1 MSQAMSPAGVD
12 RCEQE
17 HDREISVGSSDLYTM
32 DEAARLK
39 GVSYH
44 TVSRAVRSGRLPA
57 QRLGRMAMM
66 TAADLAAWQP
76 MRERA
81 PKRYRQPEPGP
92 ASTPGVVD
100 LASGERIE
108 LARRLSTLYEAIH
121 SSAMRQPLR
130 EFGQLLAD
138 RLARA
143 MEFDRV
149 AIWLIDESSTSIF
162 RLASIGGWLKEGAS
176 PTPPVLPYDPE
187 IMHVTKAGVTNGLPC
202 WRGDNIERLGHIFSA
217 PLVVDQKHI
226 GHIVGDRRGAPFSLT
241 EAQIQLG
248 QSLAAQAAITIE
260 LNRTRHREAQRTRE
274 LEAVL
279 EQISEPVMVYDTER
293 RITSMSRVARQNYG
307 LPDDLD
313 FAESRFSLF
322 DLDEGRYKF
331 HGVRSEN
338 PPSNLALSGQR
349 VEGMEFEFARFDTGE
364 ARLLLVDAVPIIEND
379 AVRTVVAVE
388 HDITEQRAIEEEERR
403 LHIELEQTLQRTR
416 AIAEV
421 SLALNAGVDLNSVLR
436 RAGRDATLLMGG
448 EIGGIGLQIDGESII
463 GMWTFGLETHPDEI
477 MPVNMQALPGTM
489 RSFREGKP
497 TLNSYE
503 TASDEERRLMDA
515 AGMRSSLITPFIV
528 DGELVGAMYV
538 KYPEE
543 HPELSDEL
551 LEFNTALAAQCIV
564 AIKQS
569 RLKEQLASERTAL
582 NAAMAEL
589 HELSEELHHLRAL
602 ADTKRMPAT
611 SEIDTILDL
620 IQGTVGR
627 VRAIELHTMAPS
639 AD

>member
-1 MSQAMSPAGVD
+1 MALMSAG
-12 RCEQE
+12 
-17 HDREISVGSSDLYTM
+17 
-32 DEAARLK
+32 
-39 GVSYH
+39 
-44 TVSRAVRSGRLPA
+44 
-57 QRLGRMAMM
+57 
-66 TAADLAAWQP
+66 DLASWQP

-92 ASTPGVVD
+92 ASPPGVVD

-108 LARRLSTLYEAIH
+108 LARRLSMLYEAIH
-121 SSAMRQPLR
+121 SSAMHQPLE

-149 AIWLIDESSTSIF
+149 AIWLLDESGETIAQ
-162 RLASIGGWLKEGAS
+162 LASIGQWYKDGAL
-176 PTPPVLPYDPE
+176 PAPRVIPYDHE
-187 IMHVTKAGVTNGLPC
+187 LMHLTRAGVTEGIPC
-202 WRGDNIERLGHIFSA
+202 WPSDGIARLGYVFSA
-217 PLVVDQKHI
+217 PLVVGQKHI
-226 GHIVGDRRGAPFSLT
+226 GHIIGDRVGGPFTLS

-248 QSLAAQAAITIE
+248 QSLATQAAITIE
-260 LNRTRHREAQRTRE
+260 LNRTRHRETRRRRE

-279 EQISEPVMVYDTER
+279 EQISEPVMVYNADR
-293 RITSMSRVARQNYG
+293 RITSMSRAARKNYG

-313 FAESRFSLF
+313 FSETAFSLQ
-322 DLDEGRYKF
+322 DLDEGRVRF
-331 HGVRSEN
+331 HGTRSEN
-338 PPSNLALSGQR
+338 PPSDIALSGQR
-349 VEGMEFEFARFDTGE
+349 VEQLEFEFARFDTGE
-364 ARLLLVDAVPIIEND
+364 SRLLLVDAVPIIEDNT
-379 AVRTVVAVE
+379 VRTVVAVE
-388 HDITEQRAIEEEERR
+388 HDITEQRAIEAQDRQLR
-403 LHIELEQTLQRTR
+403 AELEQMLQRTR

-436 RAGRDATLLMGG
+436 KAGRDVTHLMGG
-448 EIGGIGLQIDGESII
+448 DIGGIGLQIDGESII
-463 GMWTFGLETHPDEI
+463 GMWTFGLETHPDAI

-503 TASDEERRLMDA
+503 LASDEERRLMDA
-515 AGMRSSLITPFIV
+515 AGMRSSLITPFII

-543 HPELSDEL
+543 HPEFSEEL
-551 LEFNTALAAQCIV
+551 LEFNTALAAQCVV

-569 RLKEQLASERTAL
+569 RLKEQLADERAAL

-602 ADTKRMPAT
+602 ADTKRMPAA

>member
-1 MSQAMSPAGVD
+1 MSQAAPPAG
-12 RCEQE
+12 
-17 HDREISVGSSDLYTM
+17 RERDESVHTPDIGFLSNDLYTM
-32 DEAARLK
+32 EEAARLK

-57 QRLGRMAMM
+57 QRHGRMALM
-66 TAADLAAWQP
+66 TAADLTAWQP

-108 LARRLSTLYEAIH
+108 LARRLSALYEAIH
-121 SSAMRQPLR
+121 SSAMRQPLE

-149 AIWLIDESSTSIF
+149 SIWLIDETGKSIS
-162 RLASIGGWLKEGAS
+162 RLAAIGEWFKDGTT
-176 PTPPVLPYDPE
+176 PTPPVLPYDPK
-187 IMHVTKAGVTNGLPC
+187 IMHLTRAGITSGIPC
-202 WRGDNIERLGHIFSA
+202 WPNDNIAQLGNIFSA

-226 GHIVGDRRGAPFSLT
+226 GHILGDRRGEPLT
-241 EAQIQLG
+241 LTDAQIQLG

-260 LNRTRHREAQRTRE
+260 LNRTRHREAQRTKE

-279 EQISEPVMVYDTER
+279 EQISEPVMVYNAER

-307 LPDDLD
+307 LPQDLD
-313 FAESRFSLF
+313 LSERPFSLN
-322 DLDEGRYKF
+322 DLDEGSLKF
-331 HGVRSEN
+331 HGTRPEN
-338 PPSNLALSGQR
+338 PPSDTALRGQR
-349 VEGMEFEFARFDTGE
+349 VEGREFEFARFDTGE
-364 ARLLLVDAVPIIEND
+364 SRLLLVDAVPIMENGK
-379 AVRTVVAVE
+379 VHTVVAVE

-403 LHIELEQTLQRTR
+403 LRSELEHTLQRTR

-421 SLALNAGVDLNSVLR
+421 SLALNAGVDLNTVLR

-448 EIGGIGLQIDGESII
+448 EIGGIGLQIDGEAII

-477 MPVNMQALPGTM
+477 MPVNMKALPGTM
-489 RSFREGKP
+489 RSFLAGKP
-497 TLNSYE
+497 TLNTYE
-503 TASDEERRLMDA
+503 LASEEERRLMDA

-569 RLKEQLASERTAL
+569 RLKDQLASERAAL
-582 NAAMAEL
+582 NTAMAEL
-589 HELSEELHHLRAL
+589 YELSEELHHLRAL
-602 ADTKRMPAT
+602 ADTQRMPAT

-620 IQGTVGR
+620 IQSTVGR
-627 VRAIELHTMAPS
+627 VRAIEIHTMAPS